1 MSRTLILSFGLLFS
15 APVLADDDDDDGV
28 RPADLPAEVIAAV
41 ATQAPGAEI
50 LSAEREHG
58 SYEVRVRGADGAT
71 REIEITPA
79 SAQTPARV
87 HEDDDKDGK
96 KGDDDDKDEDER

>member
-15 APVLADDDDDDGV
+15 VPALADDDDEI
-28 RPADLPAEVIAAV
+28 RPTDLPAEVIAAV

-58 SYEVRVRGADGAT
+58 RYEVRVRGADGAT

-87 HEDDDKDGK
+87 HEDDKDDK

>member
-1 MSRTLILSFGLLFS
+1 MTRTLILSFGLLFS
-15 APVLADDDDDDGV
+15 APALAGDDDDGI
-28 RPADLPAEVIAAV
+28 RPTDLPADVIAAV

-58 SYEVRVRGADGAT
+58 RYEVRVRGADGAT

-79 SAQTPARV
+79 AAPSASASPAPARV
-87 HEDDDKDGK
+87 HEDDDK
-96 KGDDDDKDEDER
+96 GDDDDKDED